1 MRMMLT
7 RAAAVL
13 AVLAAVYAAAPAAG
27 TELVYDA
34 VRHGSIQ
41 VVSLGTVQTVSV
53 TNTSAA
59 TTNVIGGTGRT
70 VVLLLCTEDC
80 YVVTGSSPTATTSD
94 TLLPA
99 MTFLPIWV
107 NGGVDKI
114 AFLREGTDGTGKVT
128 EAP

>member
-1 MRMMLT
+1 MRMTLT

-13 AVLAAVYAAAPAAG
+13 SVLAAVSAAAPAAG

-53 TNTSAA
+53 TNASAA

-70 VVLLLCTEDC
+70 VVLLLCENDC
-80 YVVTGSSPTATTSD
+80 YVVTGTNPTATTSD

-107 NGGVDKI
+107 NGGTDKI
-114 AFLREGTDGTGKVT
+114 AFIRKTADGTAHVT